1 MITNF
6 TVISI
11 PQWTIFA
18 AITAIIYGWVEDKKA
33 FGLLG
38 TALFALLGIF
48 AGYTIYAGLLMPDE
62 WFNTAENFGG
72 EELFDFDE
80 LPLEGRML
88 PLYWAMVV
96 NGVAGFSATIAEWLN
111 YRYAR
116 HLKVLIGTFGLVIFF
131 GIIGIAKL

>member
-11 PQWTIFA
+11 PQWTIFLG
-18 AITAIIYGWVEDKKA
+18 ITVIIYGWVEDKKA

-38 TALFALLGIF
+38 TGLFALLGIF

-88 PLYWAMVV
+88 PLYWGMVA
-96 NGVAGFSATIAEWLN
+96 NGMLGATALLAEWKN
-111 YRYAR
+111 NRYAR
-116 HLKVLIGTFGLVIFF
+116 HLKVLVSTIGLIIFF
-131 GIIGIAKL
+131 STIGIARL